1 MTGTATLLLACLAA
15 ASPLADPE
23 PSVQAGREALDRWVW
38 EYPWYDSQTDGVRRA
53 RVSEPWYVRWEWLWD
68 AVRDF
73 FQWLGNLFSFRRGAA
88 GSSSWSWVRWVT
100 LTVLALLLTLLVYLI
115 IRLWRARAQGMS
127 GAAAKAE
134 ASDKAEEKRRVEALP
149 SGVGRKRGDLL
160 DAARACYQE
169 GRYREAI
176 IYLFSYQLVRLD
188 KNQLIRLAKGKTNRQ
203 YLRELGRDW
212 TLRRLLEQTMVAFEE
227 VFFGNYAID
236 RARFESV
243 WSRLDQFESLVAV
256 SSRQ

>member
-1 MTGTATLLLACLAA
+1 MTGAATLLLACLAA
-15 ASPLADPE
+15 GSPLADPE
-23 PSVQAGREALDRWVW
+23 PSVRAGREALDRWVW

-53 RVSEPWYVRWEWLWD
+53 RVSHPWYVRWEWLRD
-68 AVRDF
+68 AVGDF
-73 FQWLGNLFSFRRGAA
+73 FEWLEGLFSFG
-88 GSSSWSWVRWVT
+88 GGGTGSSWSWVRWVT

-115 IRLWRARAQGMS
+115 IRIYRARAQGAA
-127 GAAAKAE
+127 GAAAKAK
-134 ASDKAEEKRRVEALP
+134 ASDRAEEKRRVEALP

-160 DAARACYQE
+160 DAARQCYQE

-203 YLRELGRDW
+203 YLRELGRDL

-256 SSRQ
+256 GSGQ

>member
-1 MTGTATLLLACLAA
+1 MTGTAYLLLACLAV
-15 ASPLADPE
+15 ASPAADSGQ
-23 PSVQAGREALDRWVW
+23 SVEAGRKALDRWVW
-38 EYPWYDSQTDGVRRA
+38 DYPWYDSQTDGVRRA
-53 RVSEPWYVRWEWLWD
+53 RVSQPWYVRWEWLWE

-73 FQWLGNLFSFRRGAA
+73 FDWLGGLFSFRGT
-88 GSSSWSWVRWVT
+88 GSTFWAWVRGVS
-100 LTVLALLLTLLVYLI
+100 LTVLVALLILLLYLA
-115 IRLWRARAQGMS
+115 IRIWRARAQGTS

-134 ASDKAEEKRRVEALP
+134 ASEKTKEKRRVEALP
-149 SGVGRKRGDLL
+149 AGVGQKRGGLL
-160 DAARACYQE
+160 DAARECYQQ
-169 GRYREAI
+169 GQYREAI

-203 YLRELGRDW
+203 YLRELGRRL

-243 WSRLDQFESLVAV
+243 WSRLDDFESLVAV
-256 SSRQ
+256 GSGQ